1 MYLTTW
7 LFSWQMPDPILVI
20 NKILGCLQY
29 SAKHVFHLFYYARI
43 AKLFLNLEIL
53 PYSYVQKYFW
63 YSRILV
69 RALIKIWY
77 SACNKSN
84 LYTYIGYITK
94 ESGKRWMS
102 KEKTCIPTLTKNI
115 FQFSW
120 IKHHFKRTFLFLFL
134 QIPCIQPWNLW

>member
-1 MYLTTW
+1 MKCGRICLSHGGQLPVLHRRKGSKHFMNQAT
-7 LFSWQMPDPILVI
+7 FHSAFPILVI

-69 RALIKIWY
+69 RALIKI
-77 SACNKSN
+77 
-84 LYTYIGYITK
+84 
-94 ESGKRWMS
+94 
-102 KEKTCIPTLTKNI
+102 
-115 FQFSW
+115 
-120 IKHHFKRTFLFLFL
+120 
-134 QIPCIQPWNLW
+134 